1 MFSYLVKILVDS
13 VQRYGRSAMTVP
25 VTLVGMLG
33 SGPGLT
39 GGTNAVVDKVA

>member
-1 MFSYLVKILVDS
+1 MFSYSVKISVYLVW
-13 VQRYGRSAMTVP
+13 RYRRSAMTAP
-25 VTLVGMLG
+25 VELVGMLG